1 MEKTSKKRR
10 RGRKANEKLNATNSD
25 NGHSRE
31 EAEVVN
37 ATAVNS
43 EMAVSKGTNRE
54 LNVDITKNDDKNSP
68 TDIPATEKR
77 QRGKKRKGR
86 KDTSDVANNVDQEN
100 KQKSN
105 SLEKDSNPECDTNEK
120 DDLSATKKRRCI
132 GRKPVTDF
140 VVGQTYTGKVVYI
153 KPFGV
158 FLDIGCHSDAF

>member
-10 RGRKANEKLNATNSD
+10 RGRKANEKLNATNTD

-86 KDTSDVANNVDQEN
+86 K
-100 KQKSN
+100 
-105 SLEKDSNPECDTNEK
+105 
-120 DDLSATKKRRCI
+120 
-132 GRKPVTDF
+132 
-140 VVGQTYTGKVVYI
+140 
-153 KPFGV
+153 
-158 FLDIGCHSDAF
+158 